1 MKLTNTLKNILVL
14 MSGTM
19 IAQAV
24 PVLVSPVL
32 TRLYSPAELGNLALF
47 VSIINVAGTVIAGRY
62 EMAILSPK
70 SHREA
75 AFIFNTA
82 VWLAAM
88 GSLVLYFPF
97 AVSEVFHLT
106 GLLGSNM
113 LFVLL
118 PVSIF
123 LFGYFNIN
131 NYLAIRNQEFR
142 LVSSSRVIQSLSTA
156 LLQVAFG
163 FAALLRSGLITA
175 YLIGQSASSL
185 YIGYRQRSKGHAIGM
200 RYKIFASTFR
210 RYKEYA
216 FINAPS
222 TLMDSIS
229 IFAPIFFIKAG
240 YSADELGY
248 YSLAQ
253 RLITLPTVLV
263 GQAIA
268 QVFLQRITSLN
279 GDKRLIKDELFKTLK
294 WLVLIAIV
302 GGLGIYFLSP
312 FLFATVFGAKWELSG
327 ELASIMS
334 VSFFIRLI
342 VNPVSSVFIATQEL
356 KKLAAWQT
364 GYFLLIVL
372 ISFIGI
378 RVLSI
383 ESLVVAYAAF
393 DCFIY
398 GTCLWIIFKILK

>member
-1 MKLTNTLKNILVL
+1 

-24 PVLVSPVL
+24 PVLVTPIL
-32 TRLYSPAELGNLALF
+32 TRQYSPAELGNLALF
-47 VSIINVAGTVIAGRY
+47 VSVINVAGTVIAGRY

-82 VWLAAM
+82 VWLAAIA
-88 GSLVLYFPF
+88 SLLLYIPF
-97 AVSEVFHLT
+97 VAAETFQFT
-106 GLLGSNM
+106 NLLASNM
-113 LFVLL
+113 LFLLL
-118 PVSIF
+118 PISIF

-131 NYLAIRNQEFR
+131 NYLAIRNQDFR

-156 LLQVAFG
+156 LLQLAFG
-163 FAALLRSGLITA
+163 LAAFLRSGLITA

-185 YIGYRQRSKGHAIGM
+185 YIGYRQRNKGHAIGIK
-200 RYKIFASTFR
+200 YKIFTDTFK
-210 RYKEYA
+210 RYKDYA

-229 IFAPIFFIKAG
+229 IFAPIFFIRAG

-253 RLITLPTVLV
+253 RLITLPSVLV

-279 GDKRLIKDELFKTLK
+279 GDRKLIREELFKTLQ
-294 WLVLIAIV
+294 WLGLIAIV
-302 GGLGIYFLSP
+302 GALGIYFLSP
-312 FLFATVFGAKWELSG
+312 FLFATIFGAKWKLSG

-378 RVLSI
+378 RFLSI